1 MADHIQLITMER
13 GSGSEDFAYFSAAV
27 PSCFYYTGIYDTEPV
42 FGHNPDFHWDSH
54 ALQYMAESMLTLVYY
69 FAG

>member
-1 MADHIQLITMER
+1 MADRIQLITMER

-27 PSCFYYTGIYDTEPV
+27 PSCFYYTGIYDKEPV